1 MEYKDINLYN
11 FFGNGASLSLHV
23 SLSERGD
30 RKGGAGG
37 KPELEGGEASSPLG
51 LSPATSLVTSK
62 RIIQTSQKSF
72 NSRKRRSFWFYWSR
86 DKLKRVV
93 DLGLPLDLSEIVF
106 GFERWLE
113 EYKERYVHLSLG
125 NKHVFILCSNRF
137 SKTYKKKLKRKLRL
151 LDFVV
156 WDLKIELTI
165 DPKKFFV
172 LYDEFVFIKRAWN
185 KLRSWIIKRY
195 GEFEFLVVLEVT
207 KKGRPHLHVLISGIK
222 WINQAELSKIW
233 EKYGGGEV
241 VYIKRVYNRNNV
253 KVCRYVLKYVNKT
266 LRMENKEFSA
276 LLFASNRRLFSLS
289 KGLRNMINVGK
300 NGLKRKLG
308 FKKEN
313 LVYRGELEAFLSGKG
328 LILGDYLFIEVEIK
342 DYYEFPSLFNWDW
355 GDWDYG

>member
-1 MEYKDINLYN
+1 MDNNGLNLYK

-23 SLSERGD
+23 LLSERGD

-62 RIIQTSQKSF
+62 RIIQTSKNELYFS
-72 NSRKRRSFWFYWSR
+72 KRRSFWFYWSR

-106 GFERWLE
+106 GFEKWLE
-113 EYKERYVHLSLG
+113 QYKERYVHLSSG
-125 NKHVFILCSNRF
+125 NKHVFIRCFNRF
-137 SKTYKKKLKRKLRL
+137 CKSYKKRLKRKLRL

-156 WDLKIELTI
+156 WDIKIELTV
-165 DPKKFFV
+165 DPKKFFR
-172 LYDEFVFIKRAWN
+172 LYDEFVFINRAWN
-185 KLRSWIIKRY
+185 KLRSWIRKRY
-195 GEFEFLVVLEVT
+195 GDFEFLRVLEVT

-222 WINQAELSKIW
+222 WINQAELSEIW

-266 LRMENKEFSA
+266 LSLENREFSA
-276 LLFASNRRLFSLS
+276 LLFASNRRLFGLS
-289 KGLRNMINVGK
+289 EGLRNMINVGK
-300 NGLKRKLG
+300 DDLKRDLG
-308 FKKEN
+308 FVYEG

-328 LILGDYLFIEVEIK
+328 LILGDYLFIVVDYK
-342 DYYEFPSLFNWDW
+342 DYYEFPSLFNVD
-355 GDWDYG
+355 DV